1 MKIRD
6 SLSTEVNN
14 GRSELGPPSTDRSR
28 EKCYAEN
35 KATQMNIHIFCMAPR
50 LLSHCLITLAKQD
63 LNVSFSQK
71 QAATPL
77 LDKNKNKKKSYR

>member
-6 SLSTEVNN
+6 SLSTEVND

-28 EKCYAEN
+28 EKCCAEN
-35 KATQMNIHIFCMAPR
+35 KATQMNAHIFCMAPR

-77 LDKNKNKKKSYR
+77 LDQRKKEKKSYR